1 MTAETLTPKDR
12 TPARTHP
19 ISPAQ
24 LWKEL
29 SPAQQLSLRE
39 TLTAVCQQWLVM
51 SGAAEVSQDE

>member
-1 MTAETLTPKDR
+1 MATETLTPKDR
-12 TPARTHP
+12 TPTRTHP

-39 TLTAVCQQWLVM
+39 TLTAVCRQWLA
-51 SGAAEVSQDE
+51 GPHAGEARRDE